1 MSKLNQENVL
11 KTLRGFEEVN
21 RITEAERRE
30 RLENMTEE
38 RARAIFDDLNQSIKE
53 LTPEEKKRLEPFRL
67 EHHLKVRKA
76 MAKMERARP

>member
-1 MSKLNQENVL
+1 MTQLNRENVL

-21 RITEAERRE
+21 RITESERRE
-30 RLENMTEE
+30 RLANMTEE
-38 RARAIFDDLNQSIKE
+38 QARSIFDDLNQSIKE

-76 MAKMERARP
+76 MVKMEKAGL